1 MNSAPGL
8 DLSAVVH
15 ARVSPKGVLD
25 NLSQQE
31 VDKLLDRGQGGLYP
45 LFRRCALAVLNS
57 GTLIDDA
64 RLIFEAYKDFEL
76 RIVREPWGI
85 KLEMHHAPGSAF
97 VDGEMIRGVKEHL
110 FAVLRDIVYTHNEI
124 VARFDLN
131 DAASVTNAIFC
142 ILRNARALEYKGRP
156 DLVVCWGGHS
166 IPREE
171 YDYTKKVGYELG
183 LRGLSVC
190 TGCGPGAM
198 KGPMKGA
205 TIGHSK
211 QRIKDGRY
219 IGVTEPG
226 IIAAEPPN
234 PIVNQLVIMPDIEK
248 RLEAFVRLCHGIIV
262 FPGGAGTAE
271 EILYLL
277 GILLDPANANQ
288 QLPLVFTGPRES
300 AGYFRATRPLHRPYA
315 RRPGAAALPD
325 HRRRPARSGAR
336 DAARLRRRAPVTAAS
351 GRRLQFQLAPEN
363 PARVPTAVRSESRF
377 DGGARTF
384 DGPAGSRA
392 RREPAPRVLRH
403 RRRQREGAGHQADR
417 RTRSVRDPRGAADRK
432 TARRAAARIRRGEAH
447 ETGRRVPPELPHR
460 LIAQGRGYPPRD
472 L

>member
-1 MNSAPGL
+1 MTGAPDL
-8 DLSAVVH
+8 DLTAVVH

-64 RLIFEAYKDFEL
+64 RVIFEAYKDFEL

-85 KLEMHHAPGSAF
+85 KLEMSHAPASAF
-97 VDGEMIRGVKEHL
+97 VDGDMLRGVKEHL

-124 VARFDLN
+124 VARFDLT
-131 DAASVTNAIFC
+131 DPASVTNAIFC
-142 ILRNARALEYKGRP
+142 ILRNARALEYRGRP

-211 QRIKDGRY
+211 QRIRDGRY
-219 IGVTEPG
+219 VGVTEPG

-248 RLEAFVRLCHGIIV
+248 RLEAFVRMCHGIIV

-277 GILLDPANANQ
+277 GILLDPANASQ
-288 QLPLVFTGPRES
+288 PLPLVFTGPRES
-300 AGYFRATRPLHRPYA
+300 AGYFRQLDRFIELTLGPEAQKRYRIIVDDPPEVA
-315 RRPGAAALPD
+315 REIQRGFDLV
-325 HRRRPARSGAR
+325 RRS
-336 DAARLRRRAPVTAAS
+336 RRRAGDAYNYNWLLSIPPAFQQPFVVSHKTMAGLELSLDQPVHERAAN
-351 GRRLQFQLAPEN
+351 L
-363 PARVPTAVRSESRF
+363 
-377 DGGARTF
+377 
-384 DGPAGSRA
+384 
-392 RREPAPRVLRH
+392 
-403 RRRQREGAGHQADR
+403 
-417 RTRSVRDPRGAADRK
+417 
-432 TARRAAARIRRGEAH
+432 RRAFSGIVAGNVKEHGIKLIEENGPFEIHADAAVARPLDELLRGFVAERRMKLVGEYRPSYRI
-447 ETGRRVPPELPHR
+447 V
-460 LIAQGRGYPPRD
+460 
-472 L
+472 

>member
-1 MNSAPGL
+1 VNAAAERGL
-8 DLSAVVH
+8 AAVVH
-15 ARVSPKGVLD
+15 ARVSPKGVLE

-57 GTLIDDA
+57 GTMIDDA
-64 RLIFEAYKDFEL
+64 RLIFEAYRDFEL

-124 VARFDLN
+124 VARFDLE
-131 DAASVTNAIFC
+131 DPASVTNAIFC
-142 ILRNARALEYKGRP
+142 ILRNARMLDYKGRP

-171 YDYTKKVGYELG
+171 YDYTKRVGYELG

-211 QRIKDGRY
+211 QRIREGRY
-219 IGVTEPG
+219 VGITEPG

-248 RLEAFVRLCHGIIV
+248 RLEAFVRLGHGIIV
-262 FPGGAGTAE
+262 FPGGVGTAE

-277 GILLDPANANQ
+277 GILLDPDNAGQ
-288 QLPLVFTGPRES
+288 ALPLVFTGPSES
-300 AGYFRATRPLHRPYA
+300 AAYFAQLDRFIALALGPEAQKRYRIIIEDPPEVA
-315 RRPGAAALPD
+315 REMQRGFDAVRRS
-325 HRRRPARSGAR
+325 RRRGGDAYNFNWLLRIPPAFQQPFGVSHESMSGLALSMDLPVHER
-336 DAARLRRRAPVTAAS
+336 AANLRRAFS
-351 GRRLQFQLAPEN
+351 GIVAGNVKENGIRLIEGQ
-363 PARVPTAVRSESRF
+363 
-377 DGGARTF
+377 
-384 DGPAGSRA
+384 GPF
-392 RREPAPRVLRH
+392 LIH
-403 RRRQREGAGHQADR
+403 ADR
-417 RTRSVRDPRGAADRK
+417 QIAKPLDELLRAFVAQ
-432 TARRAAARIRRGEAH
+432 RRMKLVGEYRPSYRIA
-447 ETGRRVPPELPHR
+447 
-460 LIAQGRGYPPRD
+460 
-472 L
+472 

>member
-1 MNSAPGL
+1 MSADAERNL
-8 DLSAVVH
+8 AAIVH
-15 ARVSPKGVLD
+15 ARVSPKGVLE

-57 GTLIDDA
+57 GTMIDDA
-64 RLIFEAYKDFEL
+64 RLIFDAYRDFEL

-124 VARFDLN
+124 VARFDLE
-131 DAASVTNAIFC
+131 DPASVTNAIFC
-142 ILRNARALEYKGRP
+142 ILRNARMLDYKGRP

-171 YDYTKKVGYELG
+171 YDYTKQVGYELG

-211 QRIKDGRY
+211 QRIREGRY
-219 IGVTEPG
+219 VGVTEPG

-234 PIVNQLVIMPDIEK
+234 PIVNQLVILPDIEK
-248 RLEAFVRLCHGIIV
+248 RLEAFVRLGHGIIV
-262 FPGGAGTAE
+262 FPGGVGTAE

-277 GILLDPANANQ
+277 GILLDPDNASQ
-288 QLPLVFTGPRES
+288 VLPLVFTGPSES
-300 AGYFRATRPLHRPYA
+300 AAYFTQLDRFIALALGPEAQKRYRIIIEDPPEVA
-315 RRPGAAALPD
+315 REMQRGFDAV
-325 HRRRPARSGAR
+325 RRS
-336 DAARLRRRAPVTAAS
+336 RRRAGDAYNFNWLLRIRPAFQQPFGVSHESMSGLALSMDLPVHERAANLRRAFS
-351 GRRLQFQLAPEN
+351 GIVAGNVKENGIRLIDEH
-363 PARVPTAVRSESRF
+363 
-377 DGGARTF
+377 
-384 DGPAGSRA
+384 GPF
-392 RREPAPRVLRH
+392 LIH
-403 RRRQREGAGHQADR
+403 ADR
-417 RTRSVRDPRGAADRK
+417 QIAKPLDELLRAFVAQ
-432 TARRAAARIRRGEAH
+432 RRMKLVGEYRPSYRIA
-447 ETGRRVPPELPHR
+447 
-460 LIAQGRGYPPRD
+460 
-472 L
+472 